1 MRYLGCGGDRKS
13 REHSGGHLFYTTSGV
28 CSSPVPDTLR
38 TKRTRGSRKAAALL
52 AALQSGGQHGCGIEV
67 NPSNV
72 LTPICASG
80 RGVLNPVANQR
91 LASRRRPR
99 VISTISTP
107 RAMSDVFV
115 MFTRDSSDTE
125 VETLLL
131 PELPASP
138 KERQKAFVDMLV
150 GFVKARDADS
160 AIALYGMAGD
170 LGVKPTVNVFNALL
184 SLCEGDRVSLTES
197 WVTYVACS
205 DLQIESQLE
214 TEAVTLRLLKVYN
227 FSLNSVD

>member
-1 MRYLGCGGDRKS
+1 MRYFRWGGDRKS
-13 REHSGGHLFYTTSGV
+13 REQSRGPLFYATPEV
-28 CSSPVPDTLR
+28 CSVAVIGALR
-38 TKRTRGSRKAAALL
+38 TKRVRGSRKAVAFV
-52 AALQSGGQHGCGIEV
+52 AALQSGAQHGCGIEV

-72 LTPICASG
+72 LIPTCASG
-80 RGVLNPVANQR
+80 RVVLNPVADQR
-91 LASRRRPR
+91 LVSRRRSR

-107 RAMSDVFV
+107 RTMSDVFV
-115 MFTRDSSDTE
+115 VFSRDSSDAE

-184 SLCEGDRVSLTES
+184 SLCEGDRVSLTEP

-205 DLQIESQLE
+205 IGSTD
-214 TEAVTLRLLKVYN
+214 
-227 FSLNSVD
+227 